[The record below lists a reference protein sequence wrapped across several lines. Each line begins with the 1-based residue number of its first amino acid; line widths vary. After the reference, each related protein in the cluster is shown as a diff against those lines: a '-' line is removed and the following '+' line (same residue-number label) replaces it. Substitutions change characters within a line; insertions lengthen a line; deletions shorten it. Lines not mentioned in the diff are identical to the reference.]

1 MLMLKYFTRIITGL
15 VYSHQEE
22 VLYLISQ
29 INRRIS
35 YSAASLLSSLQAH
48 FKKENKLSNTVP
60 TDESIKS
67 MPGLIFLLRV

>member
-1 MLMLKYFTRIITGL
+1 MLKYFTRIITGL

-35 YSAASLLSSLQAH
+35 YSAASLLSSLQSH
-48 FKKENKLSNTVP
+48 FKKENKSANTVP
-60 TDESIKS
+60 THESIKS
-67 MPGLIFLLRV
+67 IPGLIFLLRV